1 MYQWKTGKLLS
12 AQGRERLEEIVGIIL
27 ENRAIE
33 VEQQESFLNPRSPNK
48 IEPAV
53 VGMDSQEL
61 VKAVQ
66 IIKETA
72 DQGKKVLIW
81 GDYDAD
87 GIIGTA
93 LLWEA
98 LWQAGIDSLPYI
110 PTRENGYGIQPDSLQ
125 PVLEKHS
132 DIGLII
138 TVDNG
143 IVAQAGLQAAH
154 SREIKTIVTDHHLRG
169 EKSPPA
175 DAIVW
180 SKEVCG
186 AAVAWFLARQFYD
199 EAQRN
204 WDLLAL
210 ATVTDMMPLLGV
222 NRSLVRFGLEQL
234 VKTDRLGLKTLL
246 EQAGLSDKELST
258 YHLGYVM
265 GPRLNA
271 AGRLQDAMD
280 SVRLL
285 CTNKPQRARRLAQKL
300 EKINRRRQK
309 MTDQAVAA
317 AKEKIDPQQ
326 SLLFAVLPEVHPGIV
341 GLVAGKLLE
350 EYYRPAV
357 IVSCQD
363 ETFRAS
369 CRSPKDFNIITALRQ
384 FEDYLEE
391 VGGHAQAAGF
401 SIQEKYLSN
410 FKAALLEYAEA
421 QLANKERQP
430 VLKADCQV
438 NFTDLSYDLFRR
450 LEQMAPFGLA
460 NPRPR
465 FYTDKVLVRQARRV
479 GRNNSHLKLILDD
492 LGTPEEE
499 AAVGKTNNG
508 FDSIGFGLGE
518 RGAKIKAGDK
528 IDIIYHLTVNNWQ
541 GRENLQL
548 QIKGLRLSDEQ

>member
-1 MYQWKTGKLLS
+1 MYQWETGKPLS
-12 AQGRERLEEIVGIIL
+12 AQGGERLEEIVGIIL
-27 ENRAIE
+27 ENRGIE
-33 VEQQESFLNPRSPNK
+33 AEQRESFLNPRSPNK
-48 IEPAV
+48 IEPAA
-53 VGMDSQEL
+53 VGIDPQEL
-61 VKAVQ
+61 VKAVRV
-66 IIKETA
+66 IKKTA
-72 DQGKKVLIW
+72 DRGEKVLIW

-98 LWQAGIDSLPYI
+98 LWQADIDSLPYI

-125 PVLEKHS
+125 PVLEKYS
-132 DIGLII
+132 DVGLII

-143 IVAQAGLQAAH
+143 IVAHAGLQAAQD
-154 SREIKTIVTDHHLRG
+154 RGIKTIVTDHHLRG
-169 EKSPPA
+169 EKSLPA
-175 DAIVW
+175 DAVVW

-186 AAVAWFLARQFYD
+186 AAVAWFLAREFHQ
-199 EAQRN
+199 EAQRD

-222 NRSLVRFGLEQL
+222 NRSLVRFGLGQL
-234 VKTDRLGLKTLL
+234 VKTNRLGLKTLL
-246 EQAGLSDKELST
+246 QQTGLSDKGLST

-285 CTNKPQRARRLAQKL
+285 CTNRLQRARQLAQKL
-300 EKINRRRQK
+300 EKINRRRQE

-317 AKEKIDPQQ
+317 AKRKIDPQQ

-357 IVSCQD
+357 VVSRQD
-363 ETFRAS
+363 EVFRAS
-369 CRSPKDFNIITALRQ
+369 CRSPQDFNIIAALRQ

-391 VGGHAQAAGF
+391 VGGHPQAAGF
-401 SIQEKYLSN
+401 SIQEKHLSE
-410 FKAALLEYAEA
+410 FKAALSEYAET
-421 QLANKERQP
+421 QLADKERRP

-438 NFTDLSYDLFRR
+438 NFTDLSYDLFNR

-479 GRNNSHLKLILDD
+479 GRNNGHLKLVLDD
-492 LGTPEEE
+492 LGTPEKERT
-499 AAVGKTNNG
+499 VGKANNH
-508 FDSIGFGLGE
+508 FDSIGFGLGD
-518 RGAKIKAGDK
+518 RGAKIKSGDK